1 MEQKQVLLKKVSP
14 FFKLFEYNNSLD
26 SREDWKERIIYCL
39 EYVAK
44 YIL

>member
-1 MEQKQVLLKKVSP
+1 MEQKQVLLKKFSP
-14 FFKLFEYNNSLD
+14 FFKLFEHNSSLD
-26 SREDWKERIIYCL
+26 SRENGKERIVYCL